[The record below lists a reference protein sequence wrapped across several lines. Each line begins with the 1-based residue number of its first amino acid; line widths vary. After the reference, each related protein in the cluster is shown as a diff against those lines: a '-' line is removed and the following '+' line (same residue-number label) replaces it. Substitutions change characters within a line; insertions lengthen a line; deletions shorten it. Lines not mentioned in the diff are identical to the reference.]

1 MVRCHGVP
9 GPRDREAVP
18 RERVRDGTR
27 IEPELAQRLLVLGLA
42 EDRHVAREQLLG
54 ARVEVVAVPMR
65 DDDRVETAND
75 LLGRERQRHGR
86 VCHRVARLLDR
97 WSCAHVVE
105 HRIHEDAVPCQL
117 DDHRRAANERDA
129 HAWVLAERD

>member
-1 MVRCHGVP
+1 MSAAVACRS
-9 GPRDREAVP
+9 PRDREALP
-18 RERVRDGTR
+18 RERVGHGTC
-27 IEPELAQRLLVLGLA
+27 IEPELAQRLLVLWLA
-42 EDRHVAREQLLG
+42 EDRHIARQELLG

-86 VCHRVARLLDR
+86 VRDLVARLLDR
-97 WSCAHVVE
+97 WSRTHVVE

-129 HAWVLAERD
+129 HA